1 MGAVSSVTGATPECT
16 ESFFWWYCDDYVELV
31 KNRAHGIGAD
41 AASARNALAESLSVL
56 QRLFAPFLPFAAEEG
71 WSWWQAGSVHRA
83 GWPETSSLMA
93 FTDRSTS
100 AEMTMMVS
108 DVLREVRR
116 AKSDAQ
122 VSMKAEV
129 SRLVVA
135 ASAERLA
142 YLGLAETDL
151 RNAGKIVQLET
162 TLSDDYGVRVELAP
176 QPV

>member
-1 MGAVSSVTGATPECT
+1 
-16 ESFFWWYCDDYVELV
+16 
-31 KNRAHGIGAD
+31 
-41 AASARNALAESLSVL
+41 
-56 QRLFAPFLPFAAEEG
+56 
-71 WSWWQAGSVHRA
+71 
-83 GWPETSSLMA
+83 
-93 FTDRSTS
+93 
-100 AEMTMMVS
+100 MTMVVS